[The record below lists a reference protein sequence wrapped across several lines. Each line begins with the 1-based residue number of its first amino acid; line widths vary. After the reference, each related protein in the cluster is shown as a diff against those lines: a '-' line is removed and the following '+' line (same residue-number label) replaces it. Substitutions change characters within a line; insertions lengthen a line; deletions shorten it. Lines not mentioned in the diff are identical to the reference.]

1 MTDPVWILPELAHAV
16 HRMLQ
21 AEHGG
26 LAGLRDPAM
35 LDAALARPRQRAA
48 YQPGTTLFE
57 LAAAYSYGLARNHP
71 FVDGNKRIALTLAA
85 VFLELNGY
93 SLEADEAETV
103 LVYRQLAAG
112 DLDEA
117 ALSRWIEQHAAAH
130 C

>member
-1 MTDPVWILPELAHAV
+1 
-16 HRMLQ
+16 MLQ

-48 YQPGTTLFE
+48 YQPDSTLFE

-71 FVDGNKRIALTLAA
+71 FVDGNKRIVLTLAA
-85 VFLELNGY
+85 VFLELNGC

-103 LVYRQLAAG
+103 VIYRQLAAG
-112 DLDEA
+112 ELDEPELA
-117 ALSRWIEQHAAAH
+117 RWIEQNVVGHR
-130 C
+130 